1 MLKKINNISIFLC
14 VLLLSAC
21 KTAMIPSGYRLP
33 LRDVKKEIT
42 GSWIDINK
50 RTRAGPGSADT
61 LSGELIAIQNDTL
74 YVLTSSQLIAIPSE
88 NVKNA
93 VLYIFINR
101 SGSFA
106 SVTSLVFAPD
116 IIAAIANKLGGFLIL
131 GIPWVITGTILSAV
145 ESGDKSNLLIYP
157 ERDRLIEFRDFSR
170 FPRGIPPEVDKS
182 KLHLVVNQSGR
193 VVLNALQFPFNHE
206 LTES

>member
-1 MLKKINNISIFLC
+1 MLKKIDKIAIFLC

-50 RTRAGPGSADT
+50 HTKAGPGSADT
-61 LSGELIAIQNDTL
+61 LAGELIAIQNDTL
-74 YVLTSSQLIAIPSE
+74 YVLTSNRLVAIQSE

-106 SVTSLVFAPD
+106 AVTSLVYAPE
-116 IIAAIANKLGGFLIL
+116 IIAAIGYKIGAFLLL

-145 ESGDKSNLLIYP
+145 ESGNKSNLLIYP

-170 FPRGIPPEVDKS
+170 FPRGIPPGVDKS
-182 KLHLVVNQSGR
+182 KLHLVTNQQGR
-193 VVLNALQFPFNHE
+193 SN
-206 LTES
+206 